1 MYIYIYMIDFEYSI
15 DQKPELILLSTPLST
30 PVYAR
35 LRQKCQSL
43 RGGGIGWAVGAKYGP
58 LATNHT
64 SRDFCLRFVYVL
76 STDKT
81 AADFQN
87 SRSSLPPSSF
97 LPPPSFLS
105 PPSPSLLFTP

>member
-1 MYIYIYMIDFEYSI
+1 MIDFEYSI
-15 DQKPELILLSTPLST
+15 DQKPEVILLSTPLST
-30 PVYAR
+30 PVYAG
-35 LRQKCQSL
+35 LRQKCESL

-64 SRDFCLRFVYVL
+64 NRDFCLRFVYVL

-87 SRSSLPPSSF
+87 SRSSLPP
-97 LPPPSFLS
+97 PSFLLPS
-105 PPSPSLLFTP
+105 SLPPSPSSSLLFPI